1 MRFDKIYRYI
11 LLLSLM
17 ISLSSSSFFLA
28 DYLTKQLQTKNYHAG
43 QFSYALKHD
52 YIAALTIAE
61 KNATVTS
68 IHWLTLNQTLAKSQ
82 QNAALKLA
90 YWYQK
95 KAQQEKNIALITT
108 AIMWF
113 EQAIRLKS
121 QQAMVALTQ
130 LYFQQGQFSLA
141 QATLGQLPA
150 MINNNNLAETR
161 LVLAINIAV
170 SLGNVARVKQLIN
183 SAALK
188 QGANSQI
195 NRLFSDLDK
204 YAVIKNSP
212 LLISTVN
219 VQEQVPFET
228 LSSCLISLQLFATNL
243 AHLKHLEQLI
253 SSFNEQQV
261 LAQYVCLPMPRYI
274 SSKRLDC
281 LAQAQRTIIC
291 DEAHWQSVAKD
302 VSSRYIG
309 LMLNEGGANVHLG
322 ILYFDVEDN
331 TDVFSHEISHLLGF
345 VDEYPLSKNH
355 DKCQGVQ
362 HKPFAH
368 NIAVLA
374 NYYQGVRK
382 QVRARV
388 LAEVAWASNIKA
400 STPILQAV
408 NNNLSEQKKWRL
420 GTPIAFKEQVGL
432 HLAESCQQ
440 LSTGKDLSARPIAPS
455 YSAFK
460 PLNRRT
466 QLRYF
471 ANEFPSEYL
480 SILNTKPSAY
490 LMPSFHYNIA
500 LALYQQ
506 GDIVGARYWLAQ
518 AAAWESEA
526 LRKTRILSGS
536 F

>member
-1 MRFDKIYRYI
+1 MRFDKIYCYI

-28 DYLTKQLQTKNYHAG
+28 DYLTQQLHKNNYHAG

-52 YIAALTIAE
+52 YIAAITIAE
-61 KNATVTS
+61 KTANIAST
-68 IHWLTLNQTLAKSQ
+68 HWLTLNQTLAKSQ
-82 QNAALKLA
+82 KNAALKLA

-95 KAQQEKNIALITT
+95 KAQQEDNIALVTT

-113 EQAIRLKS
+113 EQAIRLQS
-121 QQAMVALTQ
+121 QQAMVALAQ
-130 LYFQQGQFSLA
+130 LYFQQGKFALA
-141 QATLGQLPA
+141 QTTLGQLPA
-150 MINNNNLAETR
+150 MINNINLAETHS
-161 LVLAINIAV
+161 VLAIKIAV
-170 SLGNVARVKQLIN
+170 SLGDVALVKQLVN
-183 SAALK
+183 STVFK
-188 QGANSQI
+188 QEANSKIQP
-195 NRLFSDLDK
+195 LLAQLDK
-204 YAVIKNSP
+204 YAVIKDSP
-212 LLISTVN
+212 LLISKVN
-219 VQEQVPFET
+219 GQVQLPFEA
-228 LSSCLISLQLFATNL
+228 LSSCITSLQLFATNL
-243 AHLKHLEQLI
+243 EHLKHLEQLI
-253 SSFNEQQV
+253 NSFNEQQV
-261 LAQYVCLPMPRYI
+261 LAQYVCLPIPRYI
-274 SSKRLDC
+274 SRKRLDC
-281 LAQAQRTIIC
+281 QAHAQQAIYC
-291 DEAHWQSVAKD
+291 NEAHWQSVAKD
-302 VSSRYIG
+302 VTSRHIG

-331 TDVFSHEISHLLGF
+331 ADVFSHEISHLLGF

-374 NYYQGVRK
+374 NYYQGERK

-388 LAEVAWASNIKA
+388 LAEVAWASKIKA

-408 NNNLSEQKKWRL
+408 DENFNEKIKWRL

-432 HLAESCQQ
+432 YLAESCQQ
-440 LSTGKDLSARPIAPS
+440 SSTGKALSASHVAPR

-471 ANEFPSEYL
+471 ANEFPQEYL
-480 SILNTKPSAY
+480 NILKAKPFAY

-506 GDIVGARYWLAQ
+506 GDIVGAKFWLAQ
-518 AAAWESEA
+518 AAVWESEA
-526 LRKTRILSGS
+526 LRKARILSGS